1 MCRGRV
7 GQARTAD
14 PSPPGVP
21 GGPDAQARGRTGHGR
36 ADRSGAEGA
45 VGGSRQARFTR
56 MARGAVHQAWPVRR
70 PAGRAAGPRS
80 RHAAAGPTGSRAG
93 IADLAGQG
101 GWQQQRRRIGQ
112 DADIGL
118 LVAAERAMLAA
129 FVRIVLRRLAAV
141 VRAHVDLNQ
150 ARAVGA
156 QYSTDTRCAGCA
168 GLNARA
174 SDGTSDAHRITASA
188 IHMAGRVRK
197 EAEHM
202 SADYIGADPRAGSL
216 QAMIK
221 DPADREIGSGRLP
234 GRRRARHAPAWF
246 FA

>member
-1 MCRGRV
+1 MSRTGRASQDCGPV
-7 GQARTAD
+7 AARR
-14 PSPPGVP
+14 S

-45 VGGSRQARFTR
+45 VGGEPS
-56 MARGAVHQAWPVRR
+56 GAVHAHGARRGASGVAGQA
-70 PAGRAAGPRS
+70 AGGRAAGPRS

-174 SDGTSDAHRITASA
+174 SDGPATPTGSRRARSIW
-188 IHMAGRVRK
+188 RV
-197 EAEHM
+197 
-202 SADYIGADPRAGSL
+202 
-216 QAMIK
+216 
-221 DPADREIGSGRLP
+221 GSGR
-234 GRRRARHAPAWF
+234 RRST
-246 FA
+246 

>member
-1 MCRGRV
+1 M
-7 GQARTAD
+7 
-14 PSPPGVP
+14 
-21 GGPDAQARGRTGHGR
+21 
-36 ADRSGAEGA
+36 
-45 VGGSRQARFTR
+45 
-56 MARGAVHQAWPVRR
+56 
-70 PAGRAAGPRS
+70 
-80 RHAAAGPTGSRAG
+80 
-93 IADLAGQG
+93 
-101 GWQQQRRRIGQ
+101 QQQRRRIGQ

-129 FVRIVLRRLAAV
+129 FVRIVSRRLAAV

-202 SADYIGADPRAGSL
+202 SADYIGADPRAG
-216 QAMIK
+216 
-221 DPADREIGSGRLP
+221 
-234 GRRRARHAPAWF
+234 
-246 FA
+246 

>member
-1 MCRGRV
+1 MPRARAAGGGSRAMCRGRV

-45 VGGSRQARFTR
+45 VGGEPS
-56 MARGAVHQAWPVRR
+56 GAVHAHGRAARCIRR
-70 PAGRAAGPRS
+70 GRSGGRRGAAGPRS

-202 SADYIGADPRAGSL
+202 SADYIGADPRAGLISSND
-216 QAMIK
+216 Q
-221 DPADREIGSGRLP
+221 RSR
-234 GRRRARHAPAWF
+234 
-246 FA
+246 

>member
-1 MCRGRV
+1 MIGCR
-7 GQARTAD
+7 ALA
-14 PSPPGVP
+14 PPGGQPRDVSRT
-21 GGPDAQARGRTGHGR
+21 GRASQDCGPVAARRSGRTGRASTR
-36 ADRSGAEGA
+36 ADRPRKGGSIGSGRGGRRGA
-45 VGGSRQARFTR
+45 VRRGSRAW
-56 MARGAVHQAWPVRR
+56 ARGAVHQAWPVRR

-202 SADYIGADPRAGSL
+202 SADYIGADPRAGLISSND
-216 QAMIK
+216 Q
-221 DPADREIGSGRLP
+221 RSR
-234 GRRRARHAPAWF
+234 
-246 FA
+246 